1 LNFTIHFRANFQHEL
16 KKGYGMSLLGRLTT
30 VLFVLAATLP
40 AQLRVD
46 PRYSL
51 HRAIA
56 VVPLVGSGT
65 PADPKR
71 GKYVPTAQAE
81 GASGT
86 GIIAFAVELT
96 DDGTRAIVE
105 LVAVE
110 RATLAPI
117 LADHSIQ
124 VFEKGVA
131 TNAAIESAIRPSRK
145 DFSLQNFGVVLQ

>member
-1 LNFTIHFRANFQHEL
+1 MRH
-16 KKGYGMSLLGRLTT
+16 SLCLAVA
-30 VLFVLAATLP
+30 VLCFAAALH
-40 AQLRVD
+40 AQQRVD

-51 HRAIA
+51 HRVIA

-71 GKYVPTAQAE
+71 GKYVPTPQA
-81 GASGT
+81 AAAPGT

-110 RATLAPI
+110 RATIAPI

-124 VFEKGVA
+124 VFEKGVT
-131 TNAAIESAIRPSRK
+131 TNAAIESAVRPSRK